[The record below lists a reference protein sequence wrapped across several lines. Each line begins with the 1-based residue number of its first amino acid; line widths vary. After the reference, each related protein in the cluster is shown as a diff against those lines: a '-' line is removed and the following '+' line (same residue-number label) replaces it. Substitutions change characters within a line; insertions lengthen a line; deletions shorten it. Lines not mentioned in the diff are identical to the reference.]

1 MVLLATSQYALL
13 KHSQAF
19 VDLRGWFCLSDAK
32 REAMV
37 DYGSGTISSLDQAFT
52 AIGALIFLLG
62 PSRDPSGA
70 DALVLARVGHFG
82 AAA

>member
-1 MVLLATSQYALL
+1 
-13 KHSQAF
+13 
-19 VDLRGWFCLSDAK
+19 
-32 REAMV
+32 MV